1 MKCPSSLPAEDDY
14 GHIEYKLKLVD
25 STEQKLIKLATQM
38 TFRINEGYGKAKYI
52 IGVRDN
58 GVLPGISL
66 NELDKSISIL
76 QKATSMINAEISH
89 INVYKIQNQ
98 NFFSIIYILG
108 EPSFFGDLFTIGL

>member
-58 GVLPGISL
+58 GILPGISL
-66 NELDKSISIL
+66 QELDKSISTL
-76 QKATSMINAEISH
+76 QKVTCMIDAEISH
-89 INVYKIQNQ
+89 INLYEIKNSK
-98 NFFSIIYILG
+98 FFSIIYIVG
-108 EPSFFGDLFTIGL
+108 EPSYFGDLFSIGL